1 MQTTNDQTPAAA
13 AEELEHKL
21 VEVELNGIPKRIGR
35 GEYTGRTLKLA
46 LGVPIEYELDEVVH
60 GEFKEIANDQ
70 KVHVRGGEKFV
81 SHCGQG
87 QSS

>member
-1 MQTTNDQTPAAA
+1 MRTSPHSESSHGKGTDP
-13 AEELEHKL
+13 HL
-21 VEVELNGIPKRIGR
+21 VEVELNGSPKRIAG

-46 LGVPIEYELDEVVH
+46 LGVPVEHELDEVVR
-60 GEFKEIANDQ
+60 GEFKEIPND
-70 KVHVRGGEKFV
+70 KPVHVKGGEKFV